1 MNRDSIDVRPK
12 RREYSEVFKAG
23 VLEQTRQ
30 VGASVS
36 GVALTHNLNPNM
48 VHRWLREERQRQEL
62 AQLRSPGQAFVPLQL
77 ASPTVRPSS
86 GKASAEDPLEDSE
99 VIRIEVSR
107 AGTSLSVSWPLSAAA
122 QCAQMLRDV
131 LR

>member
-1 MNRDSIDVRPK
+1 MERLLIDSRPR
-12 RREYSEVFKAG
+12 RREYSREFKAS

-30 VGASVS
+30 SGASIS
-36 GVALTHNLNPNM
+36 AVALMHNLNPNM

-62 AQLRSPGQAFVPLQL
+62 EQLRHPEHTFVPLQL
-77 ASPTVRPSS
+77 VSPAAHASPSHATTEMPRN
-86 GKASAEDPLEDSE
+86 DSE

-107 AGTSLSVSWPLSAAA
+107 QGTSLSVSWPLSAAA

>member
-1 MNRDSIDVRPK
+1 MERVSMDSRPR
-12 RREYSEVFKAG
+12 RREYSGEFKTA

-30 VGASVS
+30 SGASIS
-36 GVALTHNLNPNM
+36 AVALMHSLNPNM

-62 AQLRSPGQAFVPLQL
+62 ERLRHPEQAFVPLQL
-77 ASPTVRPSS
+77 VSPADRASPSQAATEEPRN
-86 GKASAEDPLEDSE
+86 DSE

-107 AGTSLSVSWPLSAAA
+107 LGASLSVSWPLSAAA